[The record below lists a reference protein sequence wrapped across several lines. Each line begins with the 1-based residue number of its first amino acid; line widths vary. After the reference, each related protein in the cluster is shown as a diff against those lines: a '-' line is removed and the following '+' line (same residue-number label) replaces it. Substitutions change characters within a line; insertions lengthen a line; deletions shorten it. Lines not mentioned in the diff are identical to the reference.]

1 MHKDVICRK
10 SKYFARLRSSCQ
22 EEKGE
27 ETVVCLHDVDA
38 GVFQSY
44 VELAYRNTLVIAP
57 KDSWSHLYGTVEL
70 YLFGNTFE
78 DVKLRNETLRAFSA
92 YVTRD
97 KVRSGVRMVQV
108 IWDHASPSLP
118 IRNWLLDEVVM
129 RFSRAYLRRNV
140 AEYPEEFV
148 QAIAVKLMEERP
160 PTTRE
165 ALYRKF
171 PRFFE
176 VETNV

>member
-1 MHKDVICRK
+1 M
-10 SKYFARLRSSCQ
+10 
-22 EEKGE
+22 
-27 ETVVCLHDVDA
+27 
-38 GVFQSY
+38 
-44 VELAYRNTLVIAP
+44 VIAP
-57 KDSWSHLYGTVEL
+57 KDSRSHLYGTVEL
-70 YLFGNTFE
+70 DLFGDTFE
-78 DVKLRNETLRAFSA
+78 DVKLRSETLRAFDT

-97 KVRSGVRMVQV
+97 KVRSSVRMVQV

-118 IRNWLLDEVVM
+118 IRKWLLDAVVM
-129 RFSRAYLRRNV
+129 RFSRADLKRNV

-171 PRFFE
+171 PRFLRWRLMSDGRFA
-176 VETNV
+176 